1 MERIPDRPEP
11 DPDDPEY
18 PAGTEAPTEP
28 PGVDPDEDTGEQ
40 PGFSDDPPQAD

>member
-11 DPDDPEY
+11 DSEDPEY

-28 PGVDPDEDTGEQ
+28 PGVDPDADEPA
-40 PGFSDDPPQAD
+40 PGFQDDPPQAD